1 MDITTSAGMSRRQ
14 FLVAGGLAVAARCLV
29 PKGLFAQGDDV
40 LVPNAFKT
48 AATAKVTLST
58 S

>member
-14 FLVAGGLAVAARCLV
+14 FLAAGGLAVAASCLV

-48 AATAKVTLST
+48 AATAKVALST